1 MLKFVKVAGGTNSL
15 KLKAEDN
22 QENWFGCSPDA
33 KSFASKNLV
42 AGDDVEAVFETKE
55 NVKTIVKI
63 GKPGTLGTAVQA
75 PPAQD
80 KSQAQPPEQKTTS
93 TGTRELSQPNKYRDP
108 MTPAEARMV
117 RRQSVMGYA
126 CEVSQSVVCQL
137 PITSAEEVS
146 KYVITVFNNLLNEVE
161 KGN

>member
-42 AGDDVEAVFETKE
+42 AGDDVEVLFDTKE

-75 PPAQD
+75 PPAQARTQRQE
-80 KSQAQPPEQKTTS
+80 SSEPGPA

-126 CEVSQSVVCQL
+126 CELSQAAVCQS
-137 PITSAEEVS
+137 PDTAPEAVAA
-146 KYVITVFNNLLNEVE
+146 YVLKVFNILLAEVE
-161 KGN
+161 K